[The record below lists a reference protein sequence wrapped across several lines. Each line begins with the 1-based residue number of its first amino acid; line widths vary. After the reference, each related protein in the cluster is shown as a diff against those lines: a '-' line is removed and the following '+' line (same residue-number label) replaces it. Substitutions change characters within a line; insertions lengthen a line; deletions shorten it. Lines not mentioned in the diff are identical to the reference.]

1 MINRRFQTAGQM
13 SPYPIGRYVGSQKI
27 NEPGLFGDSS
37 LSLII
42 RIILLFLLEPCARV
56 ARQTAFFKSR
66 VREALVGSCWVYA
79 FISSKAVNESMWE
92 GNTCYQSLS

>member
-42 RIILLFLLEPCARV
+42 RIILLISGTVCSGCKADSFL
-56 ARQTAFFKSR
+56 
-66 VREALVGSCWVYA
+66 
-79 FISSKAVNESMWE
+79 
-92 GNTCYQSLS
+92 